1 MKRILFILTSLYIGI
16 LAAQAA
22 NIPHL
27 LPWPQKV
34 AWNGKKF
41 QYRGTFVSLTENFCS
56 IGMEQPAGNKITGNP
71 SSHPALSVKWVE
83 DFPDI
88 PLNRNEAY
96 KLRVTSKGVEIEAIT
111 ETGVY
116 RAIQTL
122 RQLTEKKGNGIA
134 ITGCEITDW
143 PAFRIRGFM
152 QDVGRTYISTDELK
166 REIAILARYKI
177 NVFHWHL
184 TENQAWRLQSKV
196 FPMLNDSVNTTRQP
210 GKYYT
215 LEEARELA
223 AFCKQH
229 HVLLIP
235 EIDMPGHSAAFVRTF
250 RHDMQS
256 PEGMKILKLLIDEVC
271 ETFDV
276 PYLHIGTDEVQFT
289 HPNFVPEMV
298 AYVRSKGKKVIS
310 WNPGWHYKPGEID
323 MTHLWSYRGKAQ
335 KGIPAIDSRFHYLN
349 HFDTFA
355 DLFALYNSRI
365 YNELQGSDDLAGTIL
380 AIWNDRMIQPE
391 ADIVKQNNFYP
402 NMLAMAERAW
412 RGGGT
417 EYFDKQGTVLPSE
430 DSESFKSFADFENRL
445 LWHKEHCFG
454 GYPFAY
460 VKQTNVKWRITDAFP
475 NQGDLT
481 ASFPPEKELKSH
493 YTYENKTYETQDATG
508 AGIYLRHVWGTLVP
522 GIYKEPQENHTAYA
536 WTWVYSPKAQDVGAW
551 IEFQNYSR
559 SEMDLPP
566 LPGKWDYRESRVWVN
581 DREILPPVWTATH
594 RTKSN
599 EVLLG
604 NENCVVRP
612 PMPVHLQ
619 KGWNKVFMKLPVG
632 KFTAPEIRLPK
643 WMFTFVFVTPD
654 GEKAVDGLVY
664 SPDKKR

>member
-1 MKRILFILTSLYIGI
+1 MKRILFILISLYIGI
-16 LAAQAA
+16 LAACAA

-215 LEEARELA
+215 QEQNTQRRE
-223 AFCKQH
+223 
-229 HVLLIP
+229 P
-235 EIDMPGHSAAFVRTF
+235 ECSKRFLQATSCPADPGD
-250 RHDMQS
+250 RH
-256 PEGMKILKLLIDEVC
+256 
-271 ETFDV
+271 
-276 PYLHIGTDEVQFT
+276 
-289 HPNFVPEMV
+289 
-298 AYVRSKGKKVIS
+298 
-310 WNPGWHYKPGEID
+310 
-323 MTHLWSYRGKAQ
+323 
-335 KGIPAIDSRFHYLN
+335 
-349 HFDTFA
+349 
-355 DLFALYNSRI
+355 
-365 YNELQGSDDLAGTIL
+365 AGTQC
-380 AIWNDRMIQPE
+380 RFRP
-391 ADIVKQNNFYP
+391 Y
-402 NMLAMAERAW
+402 
-412 RGGGT
+412 
-417 EYFDKQGTVLPSE
+417 
-430 DSESFKSFADFENRL
+430 
-445 LWHKEHCFG
+445 
-454 GYPFAY
+454 
-460 VKQTNVKWRITDAFP
+460 
-475 NQGDLT
+475 
-481 ASFPPEKELKSH
+481 FPP
-493 YTYENKTYETQDATG
+493 
-508 AGIYLRHVWGTLVP
+508 
-522 GIYKEPQENHTAYA
+522 
-536 WTWVYSPKAQDVGAW
+536 
-551 IEFQNYSR
+551 
-559 SEMDLPP
+559 
-566 LPGKWDYRESRVWVN
+566 
-581 DREILPPVWTATH
+581 
-594 RTKSN
+594 
-599 EVLLG
+599 
-604 NENCVVRP
+604 
-612 PMPVHLQ
+612 
-619 KGWNKVFMKLPVG
+619 
-632 KFTAPEIRLPK
+632 
-643 WMFTFVFVTPD
+643 
-654 GEKAVDGLVY
+654 
-664 SPDKKR
+664 

>member
-196 FPMLNDSVNTTRQP
+196 FPMLN
-210 GKYYT
+210 
-215 LEEARELA
+215 
-223 AFCKQH
+223 
-229 HVLLIP
+229 
-235 EIDMPGHSAAFVRTF
+235 
-250 RHDMQS
+250 
-256 PEGMKILKLLIDEVC
+256 
-271 ETFDV
+271 
-276 PYLHIGTDEVQFT
+276 
-289 HPNFVPEMV
+289 
-298 AYVRSKGKKVIS
+298 
-310 WNPGWHYKPGEID
+310 GEIL
-323 MTHLWSYRGKAQ
+323 HAGRGT
-335 KGIPAIDSRFHYLN
+335 GIGRFLQATSCPADPGDRH
-349 HFDTFA
+349 
-355 DLFALYNSRI
+355 
-365 YNELQGSDDLAGTIL
+365 AGTQC
-380 AIWNDRMIQPE
+380 RFRP
-391 ADIVKQNNFYP
+391 Y
-402 NMLAMAERAW
+402 
-412 RGGGT
+412 
-417 EYFDKQGTVLPSE
+417 
-430 DSESFKSFADFENRL
+430 
-445 LWHKEHCFG
+445 
-454 GYPFAY
+454 
-460 VKQTNVKWRITDAFP
+460 
-475 NQGDLT
+475 
-481 ASFPPEKELKSH
+481 FPP
-493 YTYENKTYETQDATG
+493 
-508 AGIYLRHVWGTLVP
+508 
-522 GIYKEPQENHTAYA
+522 
-536 WTWVYSPKAQDVGAW
+536 
-551 IEFQNYSR
+551 
-559 SEMDLPP
+559 
-566 LPGKWDYRESRVWVN
+566 
-581 DREILPPVWTATH
+581 
-594 RTKSN
+594 
-599 EVLLG
+599 
-604 NENCVVRP
+604 
-612 PMPVHLQ
+612 
-619 KGWNKVFMKLPVG
+619 
-632 KFTAPEIRLPK
+632 
-643 WMFTFVFVTPD
+643 
-654 GEKAVDGLVY
+654 
-664 SPDKKR
+664 